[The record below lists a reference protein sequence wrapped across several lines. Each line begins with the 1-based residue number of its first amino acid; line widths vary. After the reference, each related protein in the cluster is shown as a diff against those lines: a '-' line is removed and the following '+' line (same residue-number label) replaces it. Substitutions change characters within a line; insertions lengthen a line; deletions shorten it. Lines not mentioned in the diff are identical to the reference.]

1 MHWVF
6 QSKIHPG
13 NVCFNFFGNPIDH
26 LASYARGY
34 HAAGK
39 RLAGILAASRGYG
52 DYEGYPILFL
62 YRHALEL
69 YMKAIVCRGAQLL
82 NLLDMATPDTS
93 KLFKVHRLS
102 RFLPSVKAVFD
113 GVGWTW
119 DTDTV
124 GMRTFQEFTELLLG
138 IEELDADSYNFRY
151 PTDTEG
157 HPALERHTMVNAV
170 AFARNMDP
178 VLAGI
183 MRRCCR
189 AATFSGDFEKTTT
202 ADQGCSGTVVPGGTT
217 VPTFPVWYFIE
228 GGEQRERIPIF

>member
-183 MRRCCR
+183 MRRCCHFDFLGSLEGR
-189 AATFSGDFEKTTT
+189 EGRPADPIRVSESRNGNTAA
-202 ADQGCSGTVVPGGTT
+202 
-217 VPTFPVWYFIE
+217 
-228 GGEQRERIPIF
+228 